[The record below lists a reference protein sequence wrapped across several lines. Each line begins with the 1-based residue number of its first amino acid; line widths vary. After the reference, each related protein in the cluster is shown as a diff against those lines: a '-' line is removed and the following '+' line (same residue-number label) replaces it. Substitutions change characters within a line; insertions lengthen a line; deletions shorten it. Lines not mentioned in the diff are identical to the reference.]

1 MPDTRSTRIMG
12 AALVLLIALSAWL
25 LGNRGTTPAASAA
38 SAVEPAVTDRAREG
52 VLVSGTGKVYG
63 MPDTLRAE
71 FGAQARAD
79 TVDAALR
86 RANGAL
92 ARIRDAL
99 VDGGV
104 AEADIQT
111 AGIDIF
117 ARHARGGAITGYQV
131 NHQLSVKIRDLDRA
145 GAIIGAA
152 VDAGGNAARL
162 SSVSFAIEDD
172 DTLLA
177 EARRQAFADAKA
189 KAELYGEQAGRALGP
204 VVSVTETVRAA
215 NPYRLESQSYAALAT
230 TDIAIEPGQQQLAV
244 TVTVEWA
251 FR

>member
-12 AALVLLIALSAWL
+12 AALVVLVALSAWL
-25 LGNRGTTPAASAA
+25 LGNRGASSTASAA
-38 SAVEPAVTDRAREG
+38 EPATTDRAREG

-63 MPDTLRAE
+63 MPDTLRAD
-71 FGAQARAD
+71 FGAEARAE

-86 RANGAL
+86 SANGAL
-92 ARIRDAL
+92 TRIRDAL

-117 ARHARGGAITGYQV
+117 ARHARGGAISGYQV
-131 NHQLSVKIRDLDRA
+131 SHRLTVKIRDLDKA
-145 GAIIGAA
+145 GTIIGAA

-172 DTLLA
+172 DALLA
-177 EARRQAFADAKA
+177 DARRQAFADAKA
-189 KAELYGEQAGRALGP
+189 KAELFAEQAGRGLGP

-215 NPYRLESQSYAALAT
+215 DTYRQSFADSVPTPASI
-230 TDIAIEPGQQQLAV
+230 DVAIEPGQQQVAV
-244 TVTVEWA
+244 VVTVEWA

>member
-12 AALVLLIALSAWL
+12 AALILLVALSAWL
-25 LGNRGTTPAASAA
+25 LGSRGTTPVASAA
-38 SAVEPAVTDRAREG
+38 EPASTDRAREG
-52 VLVSGTGKVYG
+52 VLVSGTGKVLG
-63 MPDTLRAE
+63 MPDTLRAD
-71 FGAQARAD
+71 FGADARGE

-86 RANGAL
+86 TANSAL
-92 ARIRDAL
+92 GRIRDAL
-99 VDGGV
+99 VDRGV

-111 AGIDIF
+111 AGIEIYP
-117 ARHARGGAITGYQV
+117 RYARGGAIIGYQV
-131 NHQLSVKIRDLDRA
+131 SHQLTVKIRDLDKA
-145 GAIIGAA
+145 GATIGAA

-162 SSVSFAIEDD
+162 SGVSFAIEDD

-189 KAELYGEQAGRALGP
+189 KASLYGEQAGRQLGP
-204 VVSVTETVRAA
+204 VVSVTETVRTADVSRESFRADAA
-215 NPYRLESQSYAALAT
+215 VAA
-230 TDIAIEPGQQQLAV
+230 IAVPIEPGQQQLAV

>member
-12 AALVLLIALSAWL
+12 AALILLVALSAWL
-25 LGNRGTTPAASAA
+25 LGSRGTTPVASAA
-38 SAVEPAVTDRAREG
+38 EPASTDRAREG
-52 VLVSGTGKVYG
+52 VLVSGTGKVLG
-63 MPDTLRAE
+63 MPDTLRAD
-71 FGAQARAD
+71 FGADARGG

-86 RANGAL
+86 TANSAL
-92 ARIRDAL
+92 GRIRDAL
-99 VDGGV
+99 VDRGV

-111 AGIDIF
+111 AGIEIYP
-117 ARHARGGAITGYQV
+117 RYARGGAIIGYQV
-131 NHQLSVKIRDLDRA
+131 SHQLTVKIRDLDKA

-162 SSVSFAIEDD
+162 SGVSFAIEDD

-177 EARRQAFADAKA
+177 EARRQAFADANA
-189 KAELYGEQAGRALGP
+189 KASLYGEQAGRQLGP
-204 VVSVTETVRAA
+204 VVSVTETVHTADVSRESFRAD
-215 NPYRLESQSYAALAT
+215 AAVAA
-230 TDIAIEPGQQQLAV
+230 IAVPIEPGQQQLAV

>member
-12 AALVLLIALSAWL
+12 AALILLVALSAWL
-25 LGNRGTTPAASAA
+25 LGSRGTAPPASAA
-38 SAVEPAVTDRAREG
+38 EPTSTDRAREG
-52 VLVSGTGKVYG
+52 VLVSGTGKVLG
-63 MPDTLRAE
+63 MPDTLRAD
-71 FGAQARAD
+71 FGAEARAD
-79 TVDAALR
+79 TVDAAIKSAN
-86 RANGAL
+86 RALG
-92 ARIRDAL
+92 RIRDAL

-111 AGIDIF
+111 AGVDIYPRQ
-117 ARHARGGAITGYQV
+117 ADSGAVIGYQV
-131 NHQLSVKIRDLDRA
+131 SHQLTVKIRDLDKA

-162 SSVSFAIEDD
+162 SGVSFAIEDD

-177 EARRQAFADAKA
+177 EARRRAFAEAKA
-189 KAELYGEQAGRALGP
+189 KAELYGEQAGRQLGP

-215 NPYRLESQSYAALAT
+215 DIDPEYLRSAATFA
-230 TDIAIEPGQQQLAV
+230 APAPVPIEPGQQQLAV
-244 TVTVEWA
+244 TVTVEWV